1 MDTLDILFHP
11 LSNKLRRPTSL
22 PFYSAKIFEVGFKV
36 FYTIVFGDLHTNSL
50 QLNGRIITF
59 KYAENGPALAISNID
74 LQIIFF
80 REMIQQHVLCYGSI
94 SMTRNKASSRKEHDK
109 LLVSFQLV
117 SLKYIWAT
125 LTKEDSYLHKVY
137 LSFITS

>member
-1 MDTLDILFHP
+1 MPFSLFSSSFYCWAHGWTIIITMDALDILFHP
-11 LSNKLRRPTSL
+11 LSNKLRRPISL

-59 KYAENGPALAISNID
+59 KYAENGPVLAISNIN

-94 SMTRNKASSRKEHDK
+94 SMTRNKAYHQENSMINHWFYSN
-109 LLVSFQLV
+109 
-117 SLKYIWAT
+117 
-125 LTKEDSYLHKVY
+125 
-137 LSFITS
+137 